1 MLMPS
6 FCQVMVG
13 VGEPVALQGRL
24 TGLFRITSSA
34 DGWDSIT
41 GSSEEK
47 VWKVVMIKNKRINL
61 QIKKIKKTSLSI
73 RIKSS
78 KIKII

>member
-1 MLMPS
+1 MPS

-24 TGLFRITSSA
+24 TWLFRITSSA

-61 QIKKIKKTSLSI
+61 QIKQKKTSLSI

>member
-1 MLMPS
+1 MPS

-24 TGLFRITSSA
+24 MGLFRITSSA

-78 KIKII
+78 KIKMI

>member
-34 DGWDSIT
+34 DGWESIT

-47 VWKVVMIKNKRINL
+47 VWKIMMIKNKRINL
-61 QIKKIKKTSLSI
+61 QIKQKTSLSI

>member
-47 VWKVVMIKNKRINL
+47 VWRIVMIKNKRINL
-61 QIKKIKKTSLSI
+61 QIKQKTSLSI

-78 KIKII
+78 KIKMI

>member
-47 VWKVVMIKNKRINL
+47 VWKIMMIKNKRINL
-61 QIKKIKKTSLSI
+61 QIKQKTSLSI

>member
-47 VWKVVMIKNKRINL
+47 VWRIVMIKNKRINL
-61 QIKKIKKTSLSI
+61 QIKQKTSLSI

>member
-47 VWKVVMIKNKRINL
+47 VWRIMMIKNKRINL
-61 QIKKIKKTSLSI
+61 QIKQKTSLSI

>member
-47 VWKVVMIKNKRINL
+47 VWKIVTIKNKRINL
-61 QIKKIKKTSLSI
+61 QIKQKTSLSI

>member
-13 VGEPVALQGRL
+13 VGEPVALQDRL

-61 QIKKIKKTSLSI
+61 QIKQKKTSLSI